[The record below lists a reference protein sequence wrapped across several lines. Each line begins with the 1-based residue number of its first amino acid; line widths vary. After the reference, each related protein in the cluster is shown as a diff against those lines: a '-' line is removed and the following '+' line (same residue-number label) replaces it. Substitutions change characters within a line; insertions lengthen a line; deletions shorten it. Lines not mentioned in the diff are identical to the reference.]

1 MQRYR
6 SHAGVLGPYPER
18 EATDKQPVA
27 TQKQDAIDEMRR
39 RWRKSDAD
47 ADHACVMRT
56 RLLLRAMSATPVGHL
71 ISYKAAT
78 SEQDWQKSRGS
89 FGIPARL

>member
-6 SHAGVLGPYPER
+6 THAGILDPYPER
-18 EATDKQPVA
+18 EATARCHGETGCD
-27 TQKQDAIDEMRR
+27 RR
-39 RWRKSDAD
+39 NAEKMAKEHAD

-56 RLLLRAMSATPVGHL
+56 RLRLCAMSATTSFIL
-71 ISYKAAT
+71 ISFEADT
-78 SEQDWQKSRGS
+78 SEQDLQKSRGS